1 MTIAGSTCGCC
12 SGVAGRTPGA
22 VHNRPGLSSISYRVG
37 RHGDF
42 LDSMIAGLTDVERPR
57 LADLTTR
64 DSDDVS
70 IAVLD
75 AWAVVSDVL
84 TFYTERLANESY
96 LRTAGERISL
106 QELGRLIGYRLRPGV
121 AAETHLAFAIE
132 PPPEVPAAA
141 SRDPG
146 ANPNVTPTSVV
157 LDAGLR
163 VQSIP
168 APGEQPQTFETVE
181 EIEARAT
188 WNAMP
193 ARATKV
199 QLPGM
204 GDTSA
209 YLQGVALNLKAG
221 DGLLI
226 AGGDVL
232 TDHWDLRILAA
243 VQPQPEHDRTLV
255 TWLEPLGS
263 AMWGVTPATPPVPF
277 AMRKR
282 LNVFGHNAP
291 MWGSL
296 SLNFRD
302 NYPGGL
308 SSDGTT
314 RASDWPNFTIAD
326 IAGNVVD
333 LDGSHPDIQP
343 ESWIVLSMPTYRELW
358 QVTSVSELARAEFA
372 VSGKVTR
379 LALEGGE
386 NYDLFDELPR
396 EVTVF
401 AASEPLAFAEGPDP
415 SNVANASVDV
425 RVDVSEMRPGRRL
438 IVRGTTTAGA
448 AFAEAATV
456 LSVAAIA
463 GGWRLTLDGDLASAY
478 ARDSVVVHGNV
489 ALGTRGETVRQLL
502 GSGRAATAFQRFTLA
517 HDPLTY
523 LQSTDPSGATA
534 ALEVRV
540 NDVRWDE
547 VSTLYATGPADR
559 AYAVRGDELGRTY
572 VQFGDGAR
580 GTRLP
585 SGSGNV
591 RAKYRKGLGGAGNV
605 GSDALAQLL
614 DRPLGVKGVTN
625 PVPASGGV
633 DPEAES
639 AARASMPLG
648 VRTLGRAVS
657 LLDYEDF
664 ARAFAGV
671 AKAHA
676 AVLPL
681 RGGRTIVVTVA
692 LSGVPAAQS
701 AERLGDLADA
711 LRSHGD
717 PQVQVSVLAG
727 SMQAFRVGMRVAIDP
742 AYEADAVIAKVEAAL
757 RNAFAFDARS
767 FTDPVYRSGVTA
779 VVHTVAGVLAL
790 DIDALYMGTTSD
802 LADRLLAQQPAVGGA
817 GTAIPAG
824 LLILDPAPLDKLEA
838 MA

>member
-1 MTIAGSTCGCC
+1 MTVAGSTCGCC

-22 VHNRPGLSSISYRVG
+22 VHNRPGLSTISYRVG

-42 LDSMIAGLTDVERPR
+42 LDSMIAGLNDVDRPR
-57 LADLTTR
+57 LANLTTR
-64 DSDDVS
+64 EADDVS

-84 TFYTERLANESY
+84 TLYTERLANESY

-121 AAETHLAFAIE
+121 AAETHLAFALE
-132 PPPEVPAAA
+132 PPPGVPAAA

-146 ANPNVTPTSVV
+146 AAPNVTPASVV
-157 LDAGLR
+157 LEAGLR

-168 APGEQPQTFETVE
+168 GPGEQPQTFETVE
-181 EIEARAT
+181 EIEARAA

-221 DGLLI
+221 GALLI

-232 TDHWDLRILAA
+232 TDHWDLRILAT
-243 VQPQPEHDRTLV
+243 VQPQPDHDRTYV

-263 AMWGVTPATPPVPF
+263 ATWGVTPSNPPVPF

-296 SLNFRD
+296 SSDFRI
-302 NYPGGL
+302 NYP
-308 SSDGTT
+308 DGDD
-314 RASDWPNFTIAD
+314 ADQDWPNFTISD

-343 ESWIVLSMPTYRELW
+343 GSWVVLSKPTYRELW

-379 LALEGGE
+379 LALAGGE
-386 NYDLFDELPR
+386 QYELFGGLPR

-401 AASEPLAFAEGPDP
+401 AASEPLAFAEAPDP
-415 SNVANASVDV
+415 SHVANASVDV
-425 RVDVSEMRPGRRL
+425 RADVSAMRPGRRL
-438 IVRGTTTAGA
+438 VVRGTTTGGE

-456 LSVAAIA
+456 LAVAAIP
-463 GGWRLTLDGDLASAY
+463 GGWRLTLDGDLASSFV
-478 ARDSVVVHGNV
+478 RDSVVVHGNV
-489 ALGTRGETVRQLL
+489 ALGTHGETVQQLL

-523 LQSTDPSGATA
+523 LQCTDPSGARA
-534 ALEVRV
+534 ALKIFV
-540 NDVRWDE
+540 NDVGWDE
-547 VSTLYATGPADR
+547 VPTLYGTGPADR
-559 AYAVRGDELGRTY
+559 AYAVRSDDRGKTY

-580 GTRLP
+580 GARLP

-605 GSDALAQLL
+605 GSDRLAQLL

-625 PVPASGGV
+625 PVRASGGV
-633 DPEAES
+633 DPELES

-692 LSGVPAAQS
+692 LSGVPAAQT

-717 PQVQVSVLAG
+717 PQVQVAVLAG
-727 SMQAFRVGMRVAIDP
+727 STQTFRVALRVAIDP
-742 AYEADAVIAKVEAAL
+742 AYEADAVLANVETAL
-757 RNAFAFDARS
+757 RTAFALDARS
-767 FTDPVYRSGVTA
+767 FADPVYRSGVIA
-779 VVHTVAGVLAL
+779 VVHGVAGVLAA
-790 DIDALYMGTTSD
+790 DIDGLYTGATAS
-802 LADRLLAQQPAVGGA
+802 LAERLLAQQAAVSGGGA
-817 GTAIPAG
+817 AIPAG
-824 LLILDPAPLDKLEA
+824 LLILDPAPLDELEA
-838 MA
+838 MT

>member
-1 MTIAGSTCGCC
+1 MTVAGSTCGCC

-22 VHNRPGLSSISYRVG
+22 VHNRPGLSTISYRVG

-42 LDSMIAGLTDVERPR
+42 LDSMIAGLTDVDRPR
-57 LADLTTR
+57 LANLTTR
-64 DSDDVS
+64 DADDVS

-84 TFYTERLANESY
+84 TLYTERLANESY

-121 AAETHLAFAIE
+121 AAETHLAFALE
-132 PPPEVPAAA
+132 PPPEVAAAA

-146 ANPNVTPTSVV
+146 AAPNVTPASVV
-157 LDAGLR
+157 LEAGLR

-168 APGEQPQTFETVE
+168 GPGEQPQTFETVE
-181 EIEARAT
+181 EIEARAA

-221 DGLLI
+221 GALLI

-232 TDHWDLRILAA
+232 TDHWDLRILAT
-243 VQPQPEHDRTLV
+243 VQPQPDHDRTYV

-263 AMWGVTPATPPVPF
+263 AMWGVTPSNPPVPF

-296 SLNFRD
+296 SSDFRI
-302 NYPGGL
+302 NYPDGGAA
-308 SSDGTT
+308 DQ
-314 RASDWPNFTIAD
+314 DWPNFTISD

-343 ESWIVLSMPTYRELW
+343 GSWVVLSKPTYRELW

-379 LALEGGE
+379 LALAGGE
-386 NYDLFDELPR
+386 QYELFGGLPR

-401 AASEPLAFAEGPDP
+401 AASEPLAFAEAPDP
-415 SNVANASVDV
+415 SHVANASVDV
-425 RVDVSEMRPGRRL
+425 RADVSAMRPGRRL
-438 IVRGTTTAGA
+438 VVRGTTTGGE
-448 AFAEAATV
+448 AFAEAATM
-456 LSVAAIA
+456 LAVAAIP
-463 GGWRLTLDGDLASAY
+463 GGWRLTLDGDLASSFV
-478 ARDSVVVHGNV
+478 RDSVVVHGNV
-489 ALGTRGETVRQLL
+489 ALGTHGETVQQLL

-523 LQSTDPSGATA
+523 LQSTDPSGARTA
-534 ALEVRV
+534 LKIFV
-540 NDVRWDE
+540 NDVGWDE
-547 VSTLYATGPADR
+547 VPTLYATGPADR
-559 AYAVRGDELGRTY
+559 AYAVRSDEQGKTY

-580 GTRLP
+580 GARLP

-605 GSDALAQLL
+605 GSDRLAQLL

-633 DPEAES
+633 DPEPES

-657 LLDYEDF
+657 RLDYEDF

-681 RGGRTIVVTVA
+681 RGGRTIVVTIA
-692 LSGVPAAQS
+692 LSGVPAAQT

-717 PQVQVSVLAG
+717 PQVQVAVLAG
-727 SMQAFRVGMRVAIDP
+727 STQTFRVALRVAIDP
-742 AYEADAVIAKVEAAL
+742 AYEADAVLANVETAL
-757 RNAFAFDARS
+757 RTAFAFDARS
-767 FTDPVYRSGVTA
+767 FADPVYRSGVIA
-779 VVHTVAGVLAL
+779 VVHGVAGVLAA
-790 DIDALYMGTTSD
+790 DIDALYTGATAS
-802 LADRLLAQQPAVGGA
+802 LAERLLAQQAAVSGGGA
-817 GTAIPAG
+817 AIPAG
-824 LLILDPAPLDKLEA
+824 LLILDPAPLDELEA
-838 MA
+838 MR

>member
-1 MTIAGSTCGCC
+1 VTVAGSTCGCC

-22 VHNRPGLSSISYRVG
+22 VHNRPGLSTISYRVG

-42 LDSMIAGLTDVERPR
+42 LDSMIAGLTDVDRPR
-57 LADLTTR
+57 LANLTTR
-64 DSDDVS
+64 DADDVS

-84 TFYTERLANESY
+84 TLYTERLANESY

-121 AAETHLAFAIE
+121 AAETHLAFALE
-132 PPPEVPAAA
+132 PPPEVAAAA

-146 ANPNVTPTSVV
+146 AAPNVTPASVV
-157 LDAGLR
+157 LEAGLR

-168 APGEQPQTFETVE
+168 GPGEQPQTFETVE
-181 EIEARAT
+181 EIEARAA

-221 DGLLI
+221 GALLI

-232 TDHWDLRILAA
+232 TDHWDLRILAT
-243 VQPQPEHDRTLV
+243 VQPQPDHDRTYV

-263 AMWGVTPATPPVPF
+263 AMWGVTPSNPPVPF

-296 SLNFRD
+296 SSDFRI
-302 NYPGGL
+302 NYPDGGAA
-308 SSDGTT
+308 DQ
-314 RASDWPNFTIAD
+314 DWPNFTISD

-343 ESWIVLSMPTYRELW
+343 GSWVVLSKPTYRELW

-379 LALEGGE
+379 LALAGGE
-386 NYDLFDELPR
+386 QYELFGGLPR

-401 AASEPLAFAEGPDP
+401 AASEPLAFAEAPDP
-415 SNVANASVDV
+415 SHVANASVDV
-425 RVDVSEMRPGRRL
+425 RADVSAMRPGRRL
-438 IVRGTTTAGA
+438 VVRGTTTGGE
-448 AFAEAATV
+448 AFAEAATM
-456 LSVAAIA
+456 LAVAAIP
-463 GGWRLTLDGDLASAY
+463 GGWRLTLDGDLASSFV
-478 ARDSVVVHGNV
+478 RDSVVVHGNV
-489 ALGTRGETVRQLL
+489 ALGTHGETVQQLL

-523 LQSTDPSGATA
+523 LQSTDPSGARTA
-534 ALEVRV
+534 LKIFV
-540 NDVRWDE
+540 NDVGWDE
-547 VSTLYATGPADR
+547 VPTLYATGPADR
-559 AYAVRGDELGRTY
+559 AYAVRSDEQGKTY

-580 GTRLP
+580 GARLP

-605 GSDALAQLL
+605 GSDRLAQLL

-633 DPEAES
+633 DPEPES

-681 RGGRTIVVTVA
+681 RGGRTFVVTVA
-692 LSGVPAAQS
+692 LSGVPAAQT

-717 PQVQVSVLAG
+717 PQVQVAVLAG
-727 SMQAFRVGMRVAIDP
+727 STQTFRVALRVAIDP
-742 AYEADAVIAKVEAAL
+742 AYEADAVLANVETAL
-757 RNAFAFDARS
+757 RTAFAFDARS
-767 FTDPVYRSGVTA
+767 FADPVYRSGVIA
-779 VVHTVAGVLAL
+779 VVHGVAGVLAA
-790 DIDALYMGTTSD
+790 DIDALYTGATAS
-802 LADRLLAQQPAVGGA
+802 LAERLRAQQAAVSGGGA
-817 GTAIPAG
+817 AIPAG
-824 LLILDPAPLDKLEA
+824 LLILDPAPLDELEA
-838 MA
+838 MR

>member
-1 MTIAGSTCGCC
+1 MTTAGSTCGCC

-22 VHNRPGLSSISYRVG
+22 VHNRPGLSTISYRVG

-42 LDSMIAGLTDVERPR
+42 LNSMVAGLTDVDRPR

-64 DSDDVS
+64 DADDVS
-70 IAVLD
+70 IALLD
-75 AWAVVSDVL
+75 SWAVVSDVL
-84 TFYTERLANESY
+84 TLYTERLANESY

-132 PPPEVPAAA
+132 PAPEVPAAA

-146 ANPNVTPTSVV
+146 ANPNVTPASVI

-181 EIEARAT
+181 EIEARAA

-232 TDHWDLRILAA
+232 TDHWDLRILAS
-243 VQPQPEHDRTLV
+243 VQPQREHDRTYV

-263 AMWGVTPATPPVPF
+263 AMWGVTPSNPPLPF

-282 LNVFGHNAP
+282 LNVFGHNSP

-296 SLNFRD
+296 SLDFRN
-302 NYPGGL
+302 NYPEGEGK
-308 SSDGTT
+308 
-314 RASDWPNFTIAD
+314 SDWPHFTISD
-326 IAGNVVD
+326 IAGSVVD

-343 ESWIVLSMPTYRELW
+343 GSWVVLSKPTNRELW
-358 QVTSVSELARAEFA
+358 QVTTVSELARAEFA

-386 NYDLFDELPR
+386 NYDLFSGVPR

-401 AASEPLAFAEGPDP
+401 ASSEPLAFAEAPDP
-415 SNVANASVDV
+415 SHIANASVDV
-425 RVDVSEMRPGRRL
+425 RADVSAMRPGRRL
-438 IVRGTTTAGA
+438 IVRGATTAGA

-456 LSVAAIA
+456 LTVGAIP

-489 ALGTRGETVRQLL
+489 ALGTHGETVQQLL
-502 GSGRAATAFQRFTLA
+502 GSGKAAAAFQRFTLA
-517 HDPLTY
+517 HYPLTY
-523 LQSTDPSGATA
+523 LQSTDPSGAKA

-547 VSTLYATGPADR
+547 VPTLYATGPADR
-559 AYAVRGDELGRTY
+559 AYAVRTDEQGKPY
-572 VQFGDGAR
+572 VQFGDGIR
-580 GTRLP
+580 GARLP
-585 SGSGNV
+585 SGSNNV

-625 PVPASGGV
+625 PAPASGGV
-633 DPEAES
+633 DPEPET

-681 RGGRTIVVTVA
+681 LGGRTIVVTVA
-692 LSGVPAAQS
+692 LSGVLAAQS
-701 AERLGDLADA
+701 SERLGDLADA

-717 PQVQVSVLAG
+717 PQVQVAVLAG
-727 SMQAFRVGMRVAIDP
+727 STQTFRVGLRVAIDP
-742 AYEADAVIAKVEAAL
+742 AYEADAVLAGVEAAL
-757 RNAFAFDARS
+757 RTAFAFDARS
-767 FTDPVYRSGVTA
+767 FTDPVYRSGVINVIHA
-779 VVHTVAGVLAL
+779 VSGVLAA
-790 DIDALYMGTTSD
+790 DIDALYAGSTSN
-802 LADRLLAQQPAVGGA
+802 LANRLLAQQPAVGG
-817 GTAIPAG
+817 GGVAIPAG
-824 LLILDPAPLDKLEA
+824 LLILDSAPLDKLEA
-838 MA
+838 MT

>member
-1 MTIAGSTCGCC
+1 MTMAGSTCGCC

-37 RHGDF
+37 RHGEF
-42 LDSMIAGLTDVERPR
+42 LDSMIAGLTDVERPG
-57 LADLTTR
+57 LAALTTR

-96 LRTAGERISL
+96 LRTAGDRISL

-132 PPPEVPAAA
+132 PAPEVPAAA

-146 ANPNVTPTSVV
+146 ANPTVMPVSVV

-181 EIEARAT
+181 EIEARAA

-193 ARATKV
+193 ARATKI

-226 AGGDVL
+226 AGGEVL
-232 TDHWDLRILAA
+232 TDHWDLRILAG
-243 VQPQPEHDRTLV
+243 VEPQPEQDRTFV

-282 LNVFGHNAP
+282 LNLFGHNAP

-296 SLNFRD
+296 SLDFRD

-343 ESWIVLSMPTYRELW
+343 GSWIVLSKPTYRELW
-358 QVTSVSELARAEFA
+358 QVKSVSELSRAEFA

-379 LALEGGE
+379 LVIEGGE
-386 NYDLFDELPR
+386 NYELFGGPR
-396 EVTVF
+396 EVTAF
-401 AASEPLAFAEGPDP
+401 AASEPLAFAEAPDP

-448 AFAEAATV
+448 GFAEAATV
-456 LSVAAIA
+456 LSVAAIP

-478 ARDSVVVHGNV
+478 VRDSVVVHGNV
-489 ALGTRGETVRQLL
+489 ALGTHGETVRQLL

-547 VSTLYATGPADR
+547 VPTLYASGPADR
-559 AYAVRGDELGRTY
+559 AYAVRSDELGRTY

-580 GTRLP
+580 GARLP

-591 RAKYRKGLGGAGNV
+591 RATYRKGLGGAGNV

-625 PVPASGGV
+625 PVAASGGV

-711 LRSHGD
+711 LRLHGD

-727 SMQAFRVGMRVAIDP
+727 SMQTFHVGMRVAIDP
-742 AYEADAVIAKVEAAL
+742 AYEPDAVIAKVEAAL
-757 RNAFAFDARS
+757 RTAFAFDARS

-779 VVHTVAGVLAL
+779 VVHTVAGVLAV

-802 LADRLLAQQPAVGGA
+802 LAARLLAQQPAVGVA

>member
-1 MTIAGSTCGCC
+1 MTASTCGCC
-12 SGVAGRTPGA
+12 SGVTGRTPGA
-22 VHNRPGLSSISYRVG
+22 VHNRPGLSTVPYRIG

-42 LDSMIAGLTDVERPR
+42 LDSMIAGLTDVDRPR
-57 LADLTTR
+57 LGALTTR
-64 DSDDVS
+64 DADDVS
-70 IAVLD
+70 VAVLD

-96 LRTAGERISL
+96 LRTAGARISL

-132 PPPEVPAAA
+132 PAPIVPAAA

-146 ANPNVTPTSVV
+146 AAPNVTPASVT
-157 LDAGLR
+157 LEAGLR

-168 APGEQPQTFETVE
+168 GPGEQPQTFETVE
-181 EIEARAT
+181 EIEARAA
-188 WNAMP
+188 WNAME

-199 QLPGM
+199 HLPGM

-226 AGGDVL
+226 AGGDVI
-232 TDHWDLRILAA
+232 TDHWDLRILAT
-243 VQPQPEHDRTLV
+243 VQPQPDHDRTYV
-255 TWLEPLGS
+255 TWQEPLGS
-263 AMWGVTPATPPVPF
+263 AMWGVTPADPPVPF

-302 NYPGGL
+302 NYPDGIA
-308 SSDGTT
+308 SDGTT
-314 RASDWPNFTIAD
+314 RASDWPHYAIAD

-343 ESWIVLSMPTYRELW
+343 GSWVVLSKPTHRELW
-358 QVTSVSELARAEFA
+358 QVTTVSELARAEFA

-379 LALEGGE
+379 LELEDGE
-386 NYDLFDELPR
+386 NYDLFSGLPR

-401 AASEPLAFAEGPDP
+401 ASSEPLAFAEAPDP
-415 SNVANASVDV
+415 SNVVNASVDI
-425 RVDVSEMRPGRRL
+425 RADVTEMRPGRRL
-438 IVRGTTTAGA
+438 IVRGTTTGGA

-456 LSVAAIA
+456 LAIAAIP
-463 GGWRLTLDGDLASAY
+463 GGWRLTLDGDLASSFV
-478 ARDSVVVHGNV
+478 RDTVVVHGNV
-489 ALGTRGETVRQLL
+489 ALGTHGETVQQML
-502 GSGRAATAFQRFTLA
+502 GSGRAGAAFQRFTLA

-523 LQSTDPSGATA
+523 LQSTDPSGAKA

-547 VSTLYATGPADR
+547 VPTLYATGPTDR
-559 AYAVRGDELGRTY
+559 AYAVRSDEQGKTY
-572 VQFGDGAR
+572 IQFGDGAR
-580 GTRLP
+580 GARLP

-591 RAKYRKGLGGAGNV
+591 RARYRKGLGAAGNV
-605 GSDALAQLL
+605 RSDTVAQLL
-614 DRPLGVKGVTN
+614 DRPLGAKGVTN
-625 PVPASGGV
+625 PMPASGGV
-633 DPEAES
+633 DPEPEA

-676 AVLPL
+676 AVLAL
-681 RGGRTIVVTVA
+681 RGGRTVVLSVA
-692 LSGVPAAQS
+692 FSGVPAAQT

-717 PQVQVSVLAG
+717 PQVQVAVLAG
-727 SMQAFRVGMRVAIDP
+727 STQSFRIGVRVAIDP
-742 AYEADAVIAKVEAAL
+742 AYEADAVLIGVETAL
-757 RNAFAFDARS
+757 RTAFAFEARS
-767 FTDPVYRSGVTA
+767 FTDPVYRSGVIA
-779 VVHTVAGVLAL
+779 VVHKVAGVLAA
-790 DIDALYMGTTSD
+790 DIDALYTGATST
-802 LADRLLAQQPAVGGA
+802 LADRLLAQQPAVGAGGA
-817 GTAIPAG
+817 AIPAG
-824 LLILDPAPLDKLEA
+824 VLLLDPAPLDILEA
-838 MA
+838 MP